1 MSWEILVTE
10 PLVKLQVCDLQLT
23 LPRMF
28 SIEFYD
34 LFKQYLVEHALRTDS
49 VGIRARLFLNLSN
62 VLAIITVS

>member
-1 MSWEILVTE
+1 MSWEILATE

-23 LPRMF
+23 LSRMF

-34 LFKQYLVEHALRTDS
+34 LFKQYLVEHVLRTDS
-49 VGIRARLFLNLSN
+49 VGIGARLFLNLSN